1 MENKFIIVSNPR
13 SGSTWLTSLFGEI
26 PGTFTDYE
34 FKWRPQYEAQPI
46 HQVFDTGTDS
56 IENRIASI
64 SGNHQNVGSKLVLD
78 HRFHSNE
85 ELIELSKIFSND
97 LKIVHLIRDLRQV
110 FISIIRGQFI
120 NKLSDRSGFR
130 DNKVMLK
137 SMKNTSNAV
146 EETREARIIE
156 RGHCMRLLRNL
167 VKNDI
172 ALSKM
177 RCQFNNYFQI
187 QYSDINEG
195 FPLLLKNLSINAE
208 GFDLDSLLAS
218 PPVIKMPSKKETD
231 VVVNIDELEDI
242 IELFSDLRQQAI
254 EV

>member
-1 MENKFIIVSNPR
+1 M
-13 SGSTWLTSLFGEI
+13 
-26 PGTFTDYE
+26 
-34 FKWRPQYEAQPI
+34 
-46 HQVFDTGTDS
+46 
-56 IENRIASI
+56 
-64 SGNHQNVGSKLVLD
+64 
-78 HRFHSNE
+78 
-85 ELIELSKIFSND
+85 
-97 LKIVHLIRDLRQV
+97 